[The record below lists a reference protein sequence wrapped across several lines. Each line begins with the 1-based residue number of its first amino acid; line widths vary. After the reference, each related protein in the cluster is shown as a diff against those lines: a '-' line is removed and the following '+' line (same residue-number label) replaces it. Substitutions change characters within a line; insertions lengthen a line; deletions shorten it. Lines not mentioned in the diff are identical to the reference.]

1 LNAMRV
7 SIVGAGMIPV
17 REHWSTGL
25 GDLAAEAGE
34 LAQRDAD
41 LKQVDALYIGNA
53 YGASFNQQAQL
64 GSLVAGRLGL
74 PGVESFT
81 CEAGDASGGAALR
94 AGYLAVA
101 SGAVGSAMVIGVE
114 KATDIGGSAR
124 LAARNVSLDADYESV
139 NGATLTAMAGLLMQ
153 RYMHEYGVGL
163 SQFEGYSM
171 NAHRNGSRNSCAMY
185 RNQLRSGAFVKAPM
199 IADPVNLFDSAP
211 DGDGAAAVILVNAEL
226 AADLVPRPV
235 MVSGSALATDSLML
249 QDRIEPLK
257 LPAVT
262 RSTAA
267 SLKQAGLGLPALDAL
282 ELHDAFTILTALS
295 LEAIGFSEPGRGW
308 EWSEGGG
315 DRIGI
320 SGELPLSSF
329 GGLKSRGNPAGA
341 TGVYQAVEAA
351 LQLTGRAGE
360 NQVHGA
366 RHILIQN
373 MGGLGATVATH
384 VLSATGE

>member
-1 LNAMRV
+1 MRV

-34 LAQRDAD
+34 LALRDAD

-53 YGASFNQQAQL
+53 YGAAFNQQAQL
-64 GSLVAGRLGL
+64 GSLIAGRLGL
-74 PGVESFT
+74 AGVESFT

-94 AGYLAVA
+94 AGYMAVA

-114 KATDIGGSAR
+114 KATDIVGPAR

-139 NGATLTAMAGLLMQ
+139 NGATLAAMAGLLMR
-153 RYMHEYGVGL
+153 RYMHEYGVEL
-163 SQFEGYSM
+163 SQFEGFSV
-171 NAHRNGSRNSCAMY
+171 NAHRNGARNSCAMF

-235 MVSGSALATDSLML
+235 AISGSALASDSLML
-249 QDRIEPLK
+249 QDRIQPLK

-262 RSTAA
+262 LSTAA
-267 SLKQAGLGLPALDAL
+267 SLKQAGLGLADLDAL

-295 LEAIGFSEPGRGW
+295 LEAMGFSEAGRGW
-308 EWSEGGG
+308 EWAQGGG
-315 DRIGI
+315 ERIATV
-320 SGELPLSSF
+320 GELPLSSF

-360 NQVHGA
+360 NQIPGA
-366 RHILIQN
+366 RHILIQS

-384 VLSATGE
+384 ILSATGE